1 MENYDPIVLLLDS
14 FFSVQGWSCAVFS
27 FKKLDKVIHIFESYL
42 PADFVNLKRGV
53 L

>member
-27 FKKLDKVIHIFESYL
+27 FKKLDKLINNLKYYQ
-42 PADFVNLKRGV
+42 PADFVNMKRCV